1 MSHLLILW
9 RQLVQMDSHC
19 RPVLRIDIKG
29 FQYQYAFIAYILY
42 IYKLNYIL

>member
-1 MSHLLILW
+1 MSHLLILR

-29 FQYQYAFIAYILY
+29 FQYAFIAYILY
-42 IYKLNYIL
+42 IYKLN